1 MTPSERAVRDAVK
14 GGYNKYR
21 NYEFQHVRHIPSR
34 NLVDLVDAHDGGTS
48 STCVA
53 YEELLLDPAFWKAI
67 GVTRGYYPKE
77 ITLGENWDM
86 TIWLEKWHSFIDYL
100 ANGKTIDDALKSIEV

>member
-1 MTPSERAVRDAVK
+1 MTPTERAVRDALE
-14 GGYNKYR
+14 GGYGEGSYWRNT
-21 NYEFQHVRHIPSR
+21 NYEIY
-34 NLVDLVDAHDGGTS
+34 AGGISYDTDP
-48 STCVA
+48 TGYIDNEA
-53 YEELLLDPAFWKAI
+53 MLLDPAFWKAI